1 MNSHEFTLWLH
12 GYLEAL
18 ESENVDVCKIKNIRS
33 KMGEIQNRP
42 SQERIVFGPNVNRT
56 TPTQQ
61 GYVNPDNNRPII

>member
-18 ESENVDVCKIKNIRS
+18 ESEGIDVCKIKNIRE
-33 KMGEIQNRP
+33 KMSEVKMRP
-42 SQERIVFGPNVNRT
+42 NQERVVFCPNVKQ
-56 TPTQQ
+56 PQQQ

>member
-42 SQERIVFGPNVNRT
+42 SQERIVFGTNVKN
-56 TPTQQ
+56 PQQQ
-61 GYVNPDNNRPII
+61 GYAKTPPTNRSL

>member
-42 SQERIVFGPNVNRT
+42 SQERIVFGPNVIRAD
-56 TPTQQ
+56 QQ
-61 GYVNPDNNRPII
+61 GYVNPDNGRPIV